1 VDIKCEGY
9 EIAYSAHDEQCD
21 GCKVAVKCSESTKYK
36 LNNRGGTTMA
46 KPKKLTEKQL
56 KALLA
61 KTKTAAAIKSI
72 VSDNG
77 YDVKLVKGMSVQ
89 DAKDAIVL
97 AAFPPAEDPDDDFDD
112 ADDFGDDATD
122 EKDVKED
129 DDGDDD
135 FSDSDSD
142 VDAGSDVEPG
152 DDADSD
158 AEADLDDPEDIDSL
172 EARVTALEKRL
183 DDVLATLQKAP
194 ASAGK
199 PKSGKA
205 EKDAIKAKLLEACPY
220 KKADLEKLN
229 GREIKMLASA
239 VGVNSFRQA
248 RPDTEKEILKAK
260 LNKKPA
266 AK

>member
-1 VDIKCEGY
+1 MDINCEGY
-9 EIAYSAHDEQCD
+9 KIAYSAHDEQCD
-21 GCKVAVKCSESTKYK
+21 GCKASAKCEEATKFK

-46 KPKKLTEKQL
+46 KKLTEKQL

-61 KTKTAAAIKSI
+61 KTKTAKALVTI
-72 VSDNG
+72 VKDNK
-77 YDVKLVKGMSVQ
+77 YTAKLVKGMSIQ
-89 DAKDAIVL
+89 DAKDAIML

-112 ADDFGDDATD
+112 ADDFGDDKTD
-122 EKDVKED
+122 EKDVKPD

-135 FSDSDSD
+135 FN
-142 VDAGSDVEPG
+142 
-152 DDADSD
+152 DADAD
-158 AEADLDDPEDIDSL
+158 ADADEGAADIESKENTTEDDPEDIDSL

-183 DDVLATLQKAP
+183 DEVLATLQKAP
-194 ASAGK
+194 AGK
-199 PKSGKA
+199 AKTGKA
-205 EKDAIKAKLLEACPY
+205 EKDAIKAKLVEACPY
-220 KKADLEKLN
+220 KAADLKKLN

-266 AK
+266 K